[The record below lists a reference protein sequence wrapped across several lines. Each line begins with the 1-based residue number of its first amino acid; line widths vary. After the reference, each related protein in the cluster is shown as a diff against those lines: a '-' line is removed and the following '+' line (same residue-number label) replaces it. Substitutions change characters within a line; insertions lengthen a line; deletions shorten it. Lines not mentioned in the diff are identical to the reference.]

1 MCFIAYKVPKKIRP
15 NFWGF
20 FMLKHIF
27 IFTVL
32 LFFTTDITAQKVL
45 QKQFDAS
52 SFERLVIE
60 SDDVFTITISA
71 QKTDNI
77 NVRTHIEG
85 EHHESVVVNTSEAG
99 KTLTLSTGYS
109 PFFEKENDKLAAH
122 KLIAIDMLITVPE
135 NLSVEIRS
143 KIASVTGKGTYENFF
158 MALENGTCLL
168 NNFKGNATL
177 YTKEGAITV
186 YAKPTVTGQAIS
198 KKGTVLNELPKTGKH
213 KIIAESITGSITL
226 LQNK

>member
-1 MCFIAYKVPKKIRP
+1 
-15 NFWGF
+15 
-20 FMLKHIF
+20 MLKYK
-27 IFTVL
+27 L
-32 LFFTTDITAQKVL
+32 LLAIVFFVTNQASAQKIL
-45 QKQFDAS
+45 QKQFNAS
-52 SFERLVIE
+52 AFETLVIE
-60 SDDVFTITISA
+60 SDDVFTIAISA

-85 EHHESVVVNTSEAG
+85 EHHESVVLNTSEAG

-158 MALENGTCLL
+158 VALENGTCLL
-168 NNFKGNATL
+168 KNFKGNATL

-186 YAKPTVTGQAIS
+186 YAKPTVTGQAVS